1 VVFSFLEFRD
11 PVHLQIFRDTVTN
24 HKRKHMQPLNTFIE
38 RGALEV
44 WAREL
49 GMDIVDIRDGSDAVV
64 AEGALGQSIC
74 VLRKAG

>member
-1 VVFSFLEFRD
+1 
-11 PVHLQIFRDTVTN
+11 
-24 HKRKHMQPLNTFIE
+24 MQPLNTFIE